1 MIMYEQLAEIY
12 DLINAGIPYDREY
25 ELLKL
30 LVDKSKDKSL
40 LDVGCGTGEHI
51 HFFSPES
58 YNIFGLD
65 YSKGMLDIARAKNP
79 HINFMHG
86 DMRNFALDRKFS
98 VVSCLGSALQYNL
111 TLEDLERSIKNLLE
125 HANDYVIFDV
135 RYCIDKW
142 IDGYVK
148 DKTYEN
154 DSIIVR
160 ESWVSNRVDEVYS
173 VWEPKF
179 EVHNKLTGEDFEY
192 MDYHK
197 IRLFSINEIA
207 TILTNLGYSYELI
220 DVSAAPV
227 NDVKHTQFY
236 FLIKK

>member
-1 MIMYEQLAEIY
+1 MYEQLAEIY
-12 DLINAGIPYDREY
+12 DLINAGIPYEREY
-25 ELLKL
+25 KL
-30 LVDKSKDKSL
+30 LQSLVDISDDKSL

-51 HFFSPES
+51 HFFPES
-58 YNIFGLD
+58 YDIFGLD

-86 DMRNFALDRKFS
+86 DMRDFELGRKFG

-179 EVHNKLTGEDFEY
+179 EVKSKLTGESFEY

-197 IRLFSINEIA
+197 IRLFSIQEIHD
-207 TILTNLGYSYELI
+207 ILTRLGYSYRLI
-220 DVSAAPV
+220 DVLCGPV
-227 NDVKHTQFY
+227 SDVKQTQFY

>member
-12 DLINAGIPYDREY
+12 DLINAGIPYEREY
-25 ELLKL
+25 KL
-30 LVDKSKDKSL
+30 LQSLVDISDDKSL

-51 HFFSPES
+51 HFFPEN
-58 YNIFGLD
+58 YDIFGLD

-86 DMRNFALDRKFS
+86 DMRDFALDRKFS

-179 EVHNKLTGEDFEY
+179 EVKNKLTGESFEY

-197 IRLFSINEIA
+197 IRLFSIQEIHD
-207 TILTNLGYSYELI
+207 ILTRLGYSYRLI
-220 DVSAAPV
+220 DVLCGPV
-227 NDVKHTQFY
+227 SDVKQTQFY

>member
-12 DLINAGIPYDREY
+12 DLINAGIPYEREY
-25 ELLKL
+25 KL
-30 LVDKSKDKSL
+30 LQSLVDISDDKSL

-51 HFFSPES
+51 HFFPES
-58 YNIFGLD
+58 YDIFGLD

-86 DMRNFALDRKFS
+86 DMRDFELGKKFG

>member
-12 DLINAGIPYDREY
+12 DLINAGIPYEREY
-25 ELLKL
+25 KL
-30 LVDKSKDKSL
+30 LQSLVDISDDKSL

-51 HFFSPES
+51 HFFPES
-58 YNIFGLD
+58 YDIFGLD

-86 DMRNFALDRKFS
+86 DMRDFELGRKFG

-125 HANDYVIFDV
+125 HADDYVIFDV

-179 EVHNKLTGEDFEY
+179 EVKNKLTGESFEY

-197 IRLFSINEIA
+197 IRLFSIQEIHD
-207 TILTNLGYSYELI
+207 ILTRLGYSYRLI
-220 DVSAAPV
+220 DVLCGPV
-227 NDVKHTQFY
+227 SDVKQTQFY

>member
-12 DLINAGIPYDREY
+12 DLINAGIPYEREY
-25 ELLKL
+25 KL
-30 LVDKSKDKSL
+30 LQSLVDISYDKSL

-51 HFFSPES
+51 HFFPES
-58 YNIFGLD
+58 YDIFGLD

-86 DMRNFALDRKFS
+86 DMRDFELGRKFG

-111 TLEDLERSIKNLLE
+111 TLKDLERSIKNLLE
-125 HANDYVIFDV
+125 HANNYVIFDV

-179 EVHNKLTGEDFEY
+179 EVKNKLTGESFEY

-197 IRLFSINEIA
+197 IRLFSIQEIHD
-207 TILTNLGYSYELI
+207 ILTRLGYSYRLI
-220 DVSAAPV
+220 DVLCGPV
-227 NDVKHTQFY
+227 SDVKQTQFY

>member
-12 DLINAGIPYDREY
+12 DLINAGIPYEREY
-25 ELLKL
+25 KL
-30 LVDKSKDKSL
+30 LQSLVDISDDKSL

-51 HFFSPES
+51 HFFPES
-58 YNIFGLD
+58 YDIFGLD

-86 DMRNFALDRKFS
+86 DMRDFELSRKFG

-179 EVHNKLTGEDFEY
+179 EVKNKLTGESFEY

-197 IRLFSINEIA
+197 IRLFSIQEIQD
-207 TILTNLGYSYELI
+207 ILTRLGYSYRLI
-220 DVSAAPV
+220 DVLCGPV
-227 NDVKHTQFY
+227 SDVKQTQFY

>member
-25 ELLKL
+25 ELLQS
-30 LVDKSKDKSL
+30 LVDISYDKSL

-51 HFFSPES
+51 HFFPES
-58 YNIFGLD
+58 YDIFGLD

-86 DMRNFALDRKFS
+86 DMRDFELGRKFG

-179 EVHNKLTGEDFEY
+179 KVHNKLTGEDFEY
-192 MDYHK
+192 MDCHK
-197 IRLFSINEIA
+197 IRLFSIQEIHD
-207 TILTNLGYSYELI
+207 ILTRLGYSYRLI
-220 DVSAAPV
+220 DVLCGPV
-227 NDVKHTQFY
+227 SDVKQTQFY
-236 FLIKK
+236 FLIRK

>member
-12 DLINAGIPYDREY
+12 DLINAGIPYEREY
-25 ELLKL
+25 KL
-30 LVDKSKDKSL
+30 LQSLVDISDDKSL

-51 HFFSPES
+51 HFFPEN
-58 YNIFGLD
+58 YDIFGLD

-86 DMRNFALDRKFS
+86 DMRDFELGRKFG

-111 TLEDLERSIKNLLE
+111 TLEDLECSIKNLLE

-179 EVHNKLTGEDFEY
+179 EVHNKLTGESFEY

-197 IRLFSINEIA
+197 IRLFSIQEIHD
-207 TILTNLGYSYELI
+207 ILTRLGYSYRLI
-220 DVSAAPV
+220 DVLCGPV
-227 NDVKHTQFY
+227 SDVKQTQFY

>member
-25 ELLKL
+25 ALLKA
-30 LVDKSKDKSL
+30 LVDASSKKSL

-51 HFFSPES
+51 HFFKAG
-58 YNIFGLD
+58 YDIFGLD

-86 DMRNFALDRKFS
+86 DMRDFSLDRKFG

-111 TLEDLERSIKNLLE
+111 TLEDLERSIVNLVE
-125 HANDYVIFDV
+125 HATSYAIFDV

-154 DSIIVR
+154 DELIVR

-179 EVHNKLTGEDFEY
+179 EVHNKLTGENFEY

-197 IRLFSINEIA
+197 IRLFSIKEIEE
-207 TILTNLGYSYELI
+207 ILERHGYSYDII
-220 DVSAAPV
+220 DVYCNPV
-227 NDVKHTQFY
+227 TDVKQTQFY

>member
-12 DLINAGIPYDREY
+12 DLINAGIPYEREY
-25 ELLKL
+25 ELIKS
-30 LVDKSKDKSL
+30 LVDISVNKSL

-51 HFFSPES
+51 RFFSPDAYS
-58 YNIFGLD
+58 IFGLD

-79 HINFMHG
+79 HINFIHG
-86 DMRNFALDRKFS
+86 DMRDFALDQKFG
-98 VVSCLGSALQYNL
+98 VVCCLGSALQYNL
-111 TLEDLERSIKNLLE
+111 TLKDLEHSIKNLLG
-125 HANDYVIFDV
+125 HATSYVIFDV

-154 DSIIVR
+154 DNIIVR

-179 EVHNKLTGEDFEY
+179 EVKNKLTSETFEY

-197 IRLFSINEIA
+197 IRLFSIKEIHD
-207 TILTNLGYSYELI
+207 ILTRLGYSYELI
-220 DVSAAPV
+220 DVLCDPV
-227 NDVKHTQFY
+227 KDVKQTQFY